1 MTTSTHAVDHVR
13 VDTAKEFAEVAKDFE
28 RQLGRYDPAVYQAF
42 RVAPPRAEDARARIE
57 AMTGPSG
64 FLLFGTTDHGWL
76 VSLFG
81 ATKKQAMQYVV
92 GNPLIAIEMTQ
103 HNLAAGLYAPL
114 RVLIYEADGKT
125 RLEYDRPSSV
135 LGQFNDDRIG
145 SVATMLDRKLE
156 DLVAKA
162 VG

>member
-1 MTTSTHAVDHVR
+1 MMTSTHAVVHVR
-13 VDTAKEFAEVAKDFE
+13 VETAKEFAEVAKDFE
-28 RQLGRYDPAVYQAF
+28 RQVGKYDPSVLQAY
-42 RVAPPRAEDARARIE
+42 RVAPPWPEDARARIE

-81 ATKKQAMQYVV
+81 AKKGRAIQYVV
-92 GNPLIAIEMTQ
+92 GNPLIATEMTKR
-103 HNLAAGLYAPL
+103 NLAAGLYAPL
-114 RVLIYEADGKT
+114 RVLIYEAEGKT

-145 SVATMLDRKLE
+145 SVARTLDCKLE
-156 DLVAKA
+156 DLIAKA